1 MDSDNESCISSD
13 QGGEGVDDSD
23 EDVAEFEP
31 ILEDDDDGD
40 SEEAE
45 KQTKKEAKKARE
57 KEKRRAIRNEI
68 LELRLELGGLD
79 NKLQNPSLG
88 ETLADFYTRTAHYW
102 NKVATK
108 STGKLAEDD
117 GVESISTKEM
127 NQEGFNFAKK
137 RHKEVKQI
145 LDRLGELEILQN
157 ECEEKRARKKA
168 EKKLKKDRSR

>member
-13 QGGEGVDDSD
+13 QGGEGGDDND
-23 EDVAEFEP
+23 EDIAEFEP

-45 KQTKKEAKKARE
+45 KQTKKEAKKAKE

-68 LELRLELGGLD
+68 VELQIELGSLD
-79 NKLQNPSLG
+79 KELQNPSP
-88 ETLADFYTRTAHYW
+88 EESLADFYARTAHYW

-108 STGKLAEDD
+108 STGQFAADD
-117 GVESISTKEM
+117 GVESISTKEL
-127 NQEGFNFAKK
+127 NQEGFDFAKK

-145 LDRLGELEILQN
+145 LGRLGELEKLQN
-157 ECEEKRARKKA
+157 EYEEKRARKKA
-168 EKKLKKDRSR
+168 EKTLKQDRST